1 MISKK
6 LSDALNNQVN
16 REIYSAYLYLSMAS
30 YFDSIGLS
38 GSSNWMKVQ
47 FREEMVHAMK
57 LYDYLYK
64 RQSRAVMLSVEA
76 PPVDFQSAL
85 SAFEFTLEHE
95 KKVTGLI
102 NNLSSLAES
111 EKDSDAADFLKWFIK
126 EQKEEEESAKDKV
139 LKFKSVG
146 GDVNK
151 IKEIDTEL
159 AKRKF
164 LS

>member
-6 LSDALNNQVN
+6 LSEALNNQIN

-30 YFDSIGLS
+30 YFDSIDFAGCAL
-38 GSSNWMKVQ
+38 WMKVQ
-47 FREEMVHAMK
+47 FQEEMVHAMK

-64 RQSRAVMLSVEA
+64 RQSRAVMLPVEA
-76 PPVDFQSAL
+76 PPTDFQSAL

-111 EKDSDAADFLKWFIK
+111 EKDSDAAVFLKWFIK
-126 EQKEEEESAKDKV
+126 EQKEEEESTRDKV
-139 LKFKSVG
+139 LKFKSAG
-146 GDVNK
+146 GDVGK
-151 IKEIDTEL
+151 IKEIDIEL

-164 LS
+164 LN